1 MPFARRLFDKFVAAW
16 NEGRVPAR
24 ISGMSE
30 KELRRADE
38 SHKRTAH
45 TWSFALSERDREKLD
60 DTTHA
65 VGDATT
71 SEAAAALLVAGAG
84 MRAGAGVGASSA
96 GSGRTGAHPAPAIG
110 STAGAAD
117 RRVGAVGAS
126 SSSAASAAPT
136 ERRVVG
142 PARPPG
148 R

>member
-1 MPFARRLFDKFVAAW
+1 MAAW
-16 NEGRVPAR
+16 NEGRVSTR
-24 ISGMSE
+24 ISGMSD

-71 SEAAAALLVAGAG
+71 SEAAAASLVAGAG
-84 MRAGAGVGASSA
+84 LRAGAGAGAGSA
-96 GSGRTGAHPAPAIG
+96 GSGRVGALSVPAVG
-110 STAGAAD
+110 STAGVAG
-117 RRVGAVGAS
+117 RGVGTVGAS
-126 SSSAASAAPT
+126 SSSAAGSAAGAPP